1 MSRKTD
7 IAILGG
13 GLAGLSLAY
22 FLTTEQPEAEQAVN
36 GPEDN
41 SEKSPSHPSQNTGK
55 KLSVTVID
63 DGAGKPDHMWGFWDG
78 GEEWLAPVRDLVRKH
93 YNSWSHWQI
102 AGPSGGH
109 VMQGR
114 QYSYAAISANVFLKS
129 LKQKCAESNVR
140 FIPGSIKNVEK
151 QNSICRIKLNNG
163 DVLKAK
169 EVFDTVGYRQPENIM
184 LQHFHGWQ
192 IETRQ
197 NCFNPGQAMLMDFRV
212 SQEAGIHFMY
222 LLPFSEHHALVES
235 TVFSREPQKTAWYE
249 AQITTYLYNRYR
261 LASGDYKTV
270 SQEQGVLPMAPLT
283 ANVIEN
289 SLPMG
294 LPAGAMRSSSSYAFS
309 QILRQAHQLGRRRD
323 DQPVI
328 PLAGCDGVEL
338 WMDRVFLQVL
348 DRHAELAPDIFAAMA
363 QRMNGDYF
371 ARFMN
376 GHAGWRPKLS
386 VIRSVPTGPFIH
398 EALGLKGAN
407 QKRA

>member
-1 MSRKTD
+1 MPRKTD

-22 FLTTEQPEAEQAVN
+22 FLTTERPAPEPAAENPAQDSAN
-36 GPEDN
+36 P
-41 SEKSPSHPSQNTGK
+41 GK
-55 KLSVTVID
+55 KISVTVID
-63 DGAGKPDHMWGFWDG
+63 DGDEKPDHIWGFWDG
-78 GEEWLAPVRDLVRKH
+78 GEDWLDPARELARKH
-93 YNSWSHWQI
+93 YNTWPHWQI

-114 QYSYAAISANVFLKS
+114 QYRYAAISANAFLKS
-129 LKQKCAESNVR
+129 LKQKCAERNVR
-140 FIPGSIKNVEK
+140 FITGRIKDVEK
-151 QNSICRIKLNNG
+151 QNDICRIKLSNR

-169 EVFDTVGYRQPENIM
+169 QFFDTVGIRRPENIM

-192 IETRQ
+192 VETRQ

-212 SQEAGIHFMY
+212 SQKAGIHFMY
-222 LLPFSEHHALVES
+222 LLPFSERHALVES

-249 AQITTYLYNRYR
+249 TQISTYLYDRYR
-261 LASGDYKTV
+261 LALGDYKTV
-270 SQEQGVLPMAPLT
+270 SQEQGILPMAPLT
-283 ANVIEN
+283 AEITEN
-289 SLPMG
+289 ALPMG

-309 QILRQAHQLGRRRD
+309 QILRQAHQLGLSRD
-323 DQPVI
+323 DQLVTPI
-328 PLAGCDGVEL
+328 AGCDGVES
-338 WMDRVFLQVL
+338 WMDRVFLKVL

-363 QRMNGDYF
+363 RRMNGDHF